1 MTGFINLTVAFPA
14 LLVAIFVAAVI
25 GVGAKGAVVGIGVA
39 VAPYFARL
47 SQTLA
52 SSVAGSEY
60 LAAARMLGVGRV
72 RLLRRHI
79 LPNVAEP
86 LLITMT
92 IAAGDALLALAGLSF
107 LGLGVQP
114 PQYDWG
120 RMLSEGLSSL
130 FVTPIVALGPALAI
144 TVAALT

>member
-1 MTGFINLTVAFPA
+1 
-14 LLVAIFVAAVI
+14 
-25 GVGAKGAVVGIGVA
+25 
-39 VAPYFARL
+39 
-47 SQTLA
+47 
-52 SSVAGSEY
+52 
-60 LAAARMLGVGRV
+60 MLGVGRV

-120 RMLSEGLSSL
+120 RMLSEGLSGSL
-130 FVTPIVALGPALAI
+130 
-144 TVAALT
+144 